1 MAVQHTWKVIGKE
14 YTWMI
19 TMGKAIR
26 QHCIDCSGGYR
37 LEVNRC
43 HITTCALHPFRSGK
57 DPSIKRKPLT
67 EERKKE
73 LADQIKKLNKS
84 KTKKLALVHEPKY
97 AHE

>member
-14 YTWMI
+14 YTGMI

-43 HITTCALHPFRSGK
+43 HITTCALYPFRSGK
-57 DPSIKRKPLT
+57 DPSKKQNLT
-67 EERKKE
+67 ERQKTAAMINLKK
-73 LADQIKKLNKS
+73 
-84 KTKKLALVHEPKY
+84 
-97 AHE
+97 AHESKSQK